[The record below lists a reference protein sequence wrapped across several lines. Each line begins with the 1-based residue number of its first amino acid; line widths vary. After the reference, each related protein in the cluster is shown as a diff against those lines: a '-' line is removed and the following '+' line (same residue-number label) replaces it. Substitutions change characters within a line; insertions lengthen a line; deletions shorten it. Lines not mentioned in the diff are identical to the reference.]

1 MRGPLCF
8 GYGLLPDGEQ
18 VVKKGSGLGR
28 ILRNVG
34 ALLFGVSILLLGAGL
49 FQTFLSLRM
58 AFEHFGAL
66 TIGAI
71 LAAYFAGFM
80 AGSTLAGNLVRRVG
94 YIRAF
99 AIFSA
104 LLSSSVLFQA
114 LIIDPI
120 VWALLRAL
128 GGFAIAGLFL
138 VTESWLNHR
147 SDEATRGQV
156 LALYVMVEQVATG
169 LGQYLID
176 LLPTGGT
183 GSFILTAGL
192 FILALIP
199 VAATDAEAPLPA
211 AHSTLSIGRLFRI
224 TPLGV
229 LGSLFAG
236 LINSAF
242 SGLGPIY
249 AQGIGLSTGL
259 ISVFMSITVLGALIF
274 QLPVGRLSDRFDRRS
289 VLLVI
294 IISLT
299 AVSGVLSVADG
310 FGIWALLGLALVFGG
325 FSQVIYPV
333 TAAHANDYVEE
344 ADRVAA
350 AGALLLAYGIGA
362 TIGPLLGSVLMDWL
376 GPVGL
381 FVYITVTSA
390 ALAGVVAVRMVA
402 RDARPAHLQ
411 TRFQLVSSSTPAAA
425 ELDPRTH
432 PRKPT
437 P

>member
-1 MRGPLCF
+1 MVEP
-8 GYGLLPDGEQ
+8 GLGA
-18 VVKKGSGLGR
+18 KGSGLGR

-34 ALLFGVSILLLGAGL
+34 ALLFGLSILLLGAGL

-80 AGSTLAGNLVRRVG
+80 AGSLVAGKLVRRVG

-156 LALYVMVEQVATG
+156 LALYVTIEQVATG

-176 LLPTGGT
+176 LLPTGGP
-183 GSFILTAGL
+183 GNFILTAGL

-199 VAATDAEAPLPA
+199 VAATNAEAPLPA
-211 AHSTLSIGRLFRI
+211 AHSTLSIARLFRI

-229 LGSLFAG
+229 MGSLFAG

-249 AQGIGLSTGL
+249 AQGIGLTTPH
-259 ISVFMSITVLGALIF
+259 ISIFMSITVLGALIF
-274 QLPVGRLSDRFDRRS
+274 QMPVGRLSDRFDRRS
-289 VLLVI
+289 VLLII

-299 AVSGVLSVADG
+299 AVSGVLSVADD
-310 FGIWALLGLALVFGG
+310 FGIWALLALALLFGG
-325 FSQVIYPV
+325 VSQVIYPV

-344 ADRVAA
+344 PDRLAA
-350 AGALLLAYGIGA
+350 ASALLLAYGTGA

-381 FVYITVTSA
+381 FVYITISSA
-390 ALAGVVAVRMVA
+390 VLACVIVA
-402 RDARPAHLQ
+402 RMAARHGRPAHLQ

-425 ELDPRTH
+425 DLDPRTH
-432 PRKPT
+432 PRKPA

>member
-1 MRGPLCF
+1 MVGRGF
-8 GYGLLPDGEQ
+8 GA
-18 VVKKGSGLGR
+18 KGSGLGR

-80 AGSTLAGNLVRRVG
+80 AGSLLAGNVVRRVG

-99 AIFSA
+99 AIFAA

-120 VWALLRAL
+120 AWALLRAL

-156 LALYVMVEQVATG
+156 LALYVTVEQVATG

-176 LLPTGGT
+176 LLPTGGP

-199 VAATDAEAPLPA
+199 VAATNAEAPLPA

-242 SGLGPIY
+242 AGLAPIY
-249 AQGIGLSTGL
+249 AQGIGLSTPH
-259 ISVFMSITVLGALIF
+259 ISIFMSITILGALMF
-274 QLPVGRLSDRFDRRS
+274 QMPVGRLSDRFDRRS
-289 VLLVI
+289 VLLII

-310 FGIWALLGLALVFGG
+310 FGIWALLALALVFGG

-333 TAAHANDYVEE
+333 TAAHANDYIEE

-350 AGALLLAYGIGA
+350 AGGLLLAYGIGA

-381 FVYITVTSA
+381 FVYITLISA
-390 ALAGVVAVRMVA
+390 ALAGVVVVRMAA
-402 RDARPAHLQ
+402 RHGRPAHLQ

-432 PRKPT
+432 PRKPA

>member
-1 MRGPLCF
+1 
-8 GYGLLPDGEQ
+8 
-18 VVKKGSGLGR
+18 
-28 ILRNVG
+28 LRNVG

-58 AFEHFGAL
+58 AYERFGQL
-66 TIGAI
+66 TIGLI

-80 AGSTLAGNLVRRVG
+80 AGSMLSGGLVRRVG

-114 LIIDPI
+114 LLVDPI
-120 VWALLRAL
+120 AWTLLRTC

-192 FILALIP
+192 FVLALIP
-199 VAATDAEAPLPA
+199 VAATNAEAPLPA

-236 LINSAF
+236 LINAAF
-242 SGLGPIY
+242 SGLAPIY
-249 AQGIGLSTGL
+249 AQGIGLSTNA
-259 ISVFMSITVLGALIF
+259 ISVFMSVTILGALLF
-274 QLPVGRLSDRFDRRS
+274 QLPVGHLSDRFDRRS

-294 IISLT
+294 IIGVT

-310 FGIWALLGLALVFGG
+310 FGMPALLALALVFGG
-325 FSQVIYPV
+325 VSQVIYPV
-333 TAAHANDYVEE
+333 TAAHANDYVAEE
-344 ADRVAA
+344 DRVAA

-381 FVYITVTSA
+381 FVYITITSA
-390 ALAGVVAVRMVA
+390 ALAGVVAVRMA
-402 RDARPAHLQ
+402 RRSARPAHLQ

-432 PRKPT
+432 PRKAP
-437 P
+437 PP

>member
-1 MRGPLCF
+1 MRGAPCI
-8 GYGLLPDGEQ
+8 GYGRARFER
-18 VVKKGSGLGR
+18 KGSGLGR

-58 AFEHFGAL
+58 AFEHFGSL

-80 AGSTLAGNLVRRVG
+80 AGSLLAGRLVRRVG

-99 AIFSA
+99 AIFAA

-120 VWALLRAL
+120 AWALLRAL

-211 AHSTLSIGRLFRI
+211 PHSTLSIGRLFRI

-242 SGLGPIY
+242 SGLAPIY
-249 AQGIGLSTGL
+249 AQGIGLSTGV
-259 ISVFMSITVLGALIF
+259 ISVFMSITILGALIF

-289 VLLVI
+289 VLLII

-310 FGIWALLGLALVFGG
+310 FGIWALLALALVFGG

-344 ADRVAA
+344 QDRVAA

-390 ALAGVVAVRMVA
+390 ALASVVAVRMAA
-402 RDARPAHLQ
+402 RGGRPAHLQ

-432 PRKPT
+432 PRKTPT

>member
-1 MRGPLCF
+1 MDARAAMLR
-8 GYGLLPDGEQ
+8 LWSLQ
-18 VVKKGSGLGR
+18 VSGTKGSGLGR

-58 AFEHFGAL
+58 AFEQFGAL

-80 AGSTLAGNLVRRVG
+80 AGSLLAGSVVRRVG

-99 AIFSA
+99 AIFA
-104 LLSSSVLFQA
+104 AMLSSSVLFQA

-199 VAATDAEAPLPA
+199 VAATNAEAPLPA

-242 SGLGPIY
+242 SGLAPIY
-249 AQGIGLSTGL
+249 AQGIGLSTPR
-259 ISVFMSITVLGALIF
+259 ISIFMSITILGALMF
-274 QLPVGRLSDRFDRRS
+274 QMPVGRLSDRFDRRS
-289 VLLVI
+289 VLLII

-310 FGIWALLGLALVFGG
+310 FGIVPLLVLALVFGG

-344 ADRVAA
+344 QDRVAA
-350 AGALLLAYGIGA
+350 ASALLLAYGIGA
-362 TIGPLLGSVLMDWL
+362 TIGPLLGSALMDWL

-381 FVYITVTSA
+381 FVYITITSA
-390 ALAGVVAVRMVA
+390 ALAGFVAIRMAA
-402 RDARPAHLQ
+402 RSARPRHLQ

-425 ELDPRTH
+425 EMDPRTH
-432 PRKPT
+432 PRKSS
-437 P
+437 

>member
-1 MRGPLCF
+1 M
-8 GYGLLPDGEQ
+8 
-18 VVKKGSGLGR
+18 
-28 ILRNVG
+28 RNVG

-58 AFEHFGAL
+58 AFEHFAAL

-80 AGSTLAGNLVRRVG
+80 AGSLLAGSVVRRVG

-99 AIFSA
+99 AIFA
-104 LLSSSVLFQA
+104 AMLSSSVLFQA
-114 LIIDPI
+114 LIIHPL

-199 VAATDAEAPLPA
+199 VAATNAEAPLPA

-242 SGLGPIY
+242 SGLAPIY
-249 AQGIGLSTGL
+249 AQGIGLSTPR
-259 ISVFMSITVLGALIF
+259 ISIFMSITILGALMF
-274 QLPVGRLSDRFDRRS
+274 QMPVGRLSDRFDRRS
-289 VLLVI
+289 VLLII

-310 FGIWALLGLALVFGG
+310 FGIVPLLVLALVFGG

-344 ADRVAA
+344 PDRVAA
-350 AGALLLAYGIGA
+350 ASALLLAYGIGA
-362 TIGPLLGSVLMDWL
+362 TVGPLLGSVLMDWL

-381 FVYITVTSA
+381 FVYITVSSA
-390 ALAGVVAVRMVA
+390 ALAGVVAVRMAA
-402 RDARPAHLQ
+402 RGARPAHLQ

-432 PRKPT
+432 PRKPAL
-437 P
+437 

>member
-1 MRGPLCF
+1 LR
-8 GYGLLPDGEQ
+8 
-18 VVKKGSGLGR
+18 R

-34 ALLFGVSILLLGAGL
+34 ALLFGVSILLLGSGL

-58 AFEHFGAL
+58 TYERFGAL
-66 TIGAI
+66 TIGLI

-80 AGSTLAGNLVRRVG
+80 AGSTFSGGLVRRVG

-114 LIIDPI
+114 LLVDPL
-120 VWALLRAL
+120 VWALLRAC

-156 LALYVMVEQVATG
+156 LALYVMVEQVSTG

-192 FILALIP
+192 FVLALIP
-199 VAATDAEAPLPA
+199 VAATNAEAPLPA
-211 AHSTLSIGRLFRI
+211 AHSTLSIGRLFRM

-242 SGLGPIY
+242 SGLAPIY
-249 AQGIGLSTGL
+249 AQGIGLSTGA
-259 ISVFMSITVLGALIF
+259 ISVFMSITILGALLF

-294 IISLT
+294 IISVT
-299 AVSGVLSVADG
+299 AISGVLSVAQG
-310 FGIWALLGLALVFGG
+310 FGLTILLALALIFGG

-333 TAAHANDYVEE
+333 TAAHTNDYVAEE
-344 ADRVAA
+344 DRIAA

-362 TIGPLLGSVLMDWL
+362 TIGPFLGSVLMEWL

-390 ALAGVVAVRMVA
+390 ALASVVAVRMAA
-402 RDARPAHLQ
+402 RRARPPHLQ
-411 TRFQLVSSSTPAAA
+411 TPFLLVSNSTPAAA

-432 PRKPT
+432 PKRP
-437 P
+437 PPP

>member
-1 MRGPLCF
+1 M
-8 GYGLLPDGEQ
+8 
-18 VVKKGSGLGR
+18 GR

-58 AFEHFGAL
+58 AYERFGQL
-66 TIGAI
+66 TIGLI

-80 AGSTLAGNLVRRVG
+80 AGSMLSGRVVRRVG

-114 LIIDPI
+114 LVVDP
-120 VWALLRAL
+120 VAWTGLRAC

-156 LALYVMVEQVATG
+156 LALYVMIEQVATG

-192 FILALIP
+192 FVLALIP
-199 VAATDAEAPLPA
+199 VAATNAEAPLPA
-211 AHSTLSIGRLFRI
+211 AHSTLSIGQLFRM

-236 LINSAF
+236 LINAAF
-242 SGLGPIY
+242 AGLAPIY
-249 AQGIGLSTGL
+249 AQGIGLSTPR
-259 ISVFMSITVLGALIF
+259 ISVFMSVTILGALLF

-289 VLLVI
+289 VLLVV
-294 IISLT
+294 IISVT
-299 AVSGVLSVADG
+299 AVSGVLSAAEG
-310 FGIWALLGLALVFGG
+310 FGLWSLLALALVFGG
-325 FSQVIYPV
+325 VSQVIYPV
-333 TAAHANDYVEE
+333 TAAHANDYVAEE
-344 ADRVAA
+344 DRVAA
-350 AGALLLAYGIGA
+350 AGALLFAYGIGA
-362 TIGPLLGSVLMDWL
+362 TVGPLLGAALMEWL
-376 GPVGL
+376 GPAGL
-381 FVYITVTSA
+381 FVYCTITSA
-390 ALAGVVAVRMVA
+390 ALAGVVALRMA
-402 RDARPAHLQ
+402 RRSARPSYLQ
-411 TRFQLVSSSTPAAA
+411 TPFQLVSNSTPAAA

-432 PRKPT
+432 PRKT
-437 P
+437 PAP